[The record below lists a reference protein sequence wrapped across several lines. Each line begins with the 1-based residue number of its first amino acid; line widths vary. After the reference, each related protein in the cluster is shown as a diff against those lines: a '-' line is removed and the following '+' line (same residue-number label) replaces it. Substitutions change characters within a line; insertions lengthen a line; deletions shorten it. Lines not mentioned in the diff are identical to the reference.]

1 MLDLSYLTDFSRT
14 HCIAIC
20 AFLVPANL
28 LATSQTLWMVWQ
40 QRSLRQLSL
49 MAAVASLYAIVM
61 VLHVMTWLWIGVVM
75 LPTFV
80 LLGLGS
86 TCLISNALRS
96 PTCAIVDLSF
106 RKGRI
111 PGKILLAAIWLHS
124 TLKTTLEKDSCS

>member
-1 MLDLSYLTDFSRT
+1 MLDFTSLADFSRT

-28 LATSQTLWMVWQ
+28 LATSQTLIMAWQ
-40 QRSLRQLSL
+40 QRSLKQLLL
-49 MAAVASLYAIVM
+49 MAAVASLYAIAM

-86 TCLISNALRS
+86 TCLISNA
-96 PTCAIVDLSF
+96 
-106 RKGRI
+106 
-111 PGKILLAAIWLHS
+111 AAIAYALYRRS
-124 TLKTTLEKDSCS
+124 QLSQRVASPVRSC